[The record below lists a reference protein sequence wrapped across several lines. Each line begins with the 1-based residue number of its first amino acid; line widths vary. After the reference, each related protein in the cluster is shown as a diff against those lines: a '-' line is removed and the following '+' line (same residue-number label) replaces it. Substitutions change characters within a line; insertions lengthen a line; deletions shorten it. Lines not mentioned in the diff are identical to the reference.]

1 MTELHFPP
9 ILLVGVAV
17 IFGLLIGSFLNVV
30 IYRLPMQLNISW
42 REMARDILGL
52 KAEVEP
58 GISVA
63 FPASHCPRCH
73 ASIKPW
79 HNIPVVSY
87 LLLKGKCQSCSVKIS
102 PQYPLVELIT
112 GIMTGFIVYHFLV
125 QESGLTEQ
133 ALLALLF
140 SWSLIALTG
149 IDFAHKLLPDNITLP
164 LMWLGLLANTQG
176 VFTDLNSAVIGGAAG
191 YLSLWSVYIIY
202 KKLTGKEGMGH
213 GDFKL
218 LAALG
223 AWMGWQFLPMIV
235 LLSAVVGAVVG
246 IAGIL
251 AMGKDKQIPIAFGP
265 YLAAAGWIA
274 LLWGHDI
281 LAWYTPL
288 LMP

>member
-1 MTELHFPP
+1 MTDLPLPP
-9 ILLVGVAV
+9 TLLVGVAV

-30 IYRLPMQLNISW
+30 IYRLPIQLNISW

-52 KAEVEP
+52 KADVEP
-58 GISVA
+58 RISVA
-63 FPASHCPRCH
+63 FPASHCPKCN

-112 GIMTGFIVYHFLV
+112 GIMTGFIVYHY
-125 QESGLTEQ
+125 GATEQ

-149 IDFAHKLLPDNITLP
+149 IDFGHKLLPDNITLP
-164 LMWLGLLANTQG
+164 LLWLGLLVNTQG
-176 VFTDLNSAVIGGAAG
+176 VFTNLNSAVIGGAAG

-223 AWMGWQFLPMIV
+223 TWMGWQFLPMIV

-251 AMGKDKQIPIAFGP
+251 VMGKDKQIPIAFGP
-265 YLAAAGWIA
+265 YLATAGWIA

-281 LAWYTPL
+281 LAWYTPYL
-288 LMP
+288 AP